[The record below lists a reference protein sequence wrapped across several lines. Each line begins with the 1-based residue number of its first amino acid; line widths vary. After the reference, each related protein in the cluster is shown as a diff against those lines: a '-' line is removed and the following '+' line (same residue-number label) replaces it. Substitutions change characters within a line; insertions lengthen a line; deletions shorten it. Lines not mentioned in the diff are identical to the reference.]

1 MSSSWSNFG
10 SFFGSAVASSNPEG
24 QAAASVARSVAP
36 QTSSILGKF
45 LTMPLI
51 WFSVILLI
59 FGIFV
64 MMVNHTIGIAI
75 SGIAVVF
82 IMFGMYNLSR

>member
-1 MSSSWSNFG
+1 MSSAWSDFG
-10 SFFGSAVASSNPEG
+10 NFFGSAVASSNPEG
-24 QAAASVARSVAP
+24 QAAAAVAKSVAP

-45 LTMPLI
+45 MTMPLI
-51 WFSVILLI
+51 WFSVLLLV

-64 MMVNHTIGIAI
+64 MMFNHTMGMAI
-75 SGIAVVF
+75 SGIAVLF